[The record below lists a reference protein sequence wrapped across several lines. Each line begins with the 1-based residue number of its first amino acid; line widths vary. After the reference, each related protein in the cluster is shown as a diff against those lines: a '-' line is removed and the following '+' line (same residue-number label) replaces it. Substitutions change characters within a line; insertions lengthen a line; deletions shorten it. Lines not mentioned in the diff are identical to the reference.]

1 MFTVF
6 IYPCFLLYKIQLTRR
21 CIHVSSTA
29 QAAFY
34 SRIFSKFEAF
44 SDKHTTQSPN
54 MSEETNFSAL
64 LDLNS
69 YLNCITLL
77 TDQ

>member
-1 MFTVF
+1 MSPAQPRQHFT
-6 IYPCFLLYKIQLTRR
+6 
-21 CIHVSSTA
+21 
-29 QAAFY
+29 AAFL
-34 SRIFSKFEAF
+34 ANL
-44 SDKHTTQSPN
+44 KHFLTNIQTQSPN
-54 MSEETNFSAL
+54 MSEETNFSLL

>member
-1 MFTVF
+1 MSPAQPRQHFT
-6 IYPCFLLYKIQLTRR
+6 
-21 CIHVSSTA
+21 
-29 QAAFY
+29 AAFLA
-34 SRIFSKFEAF
+34 EAF